1 MSVSAEL
8 DYDAADVTTW
18 GARNAHDPTVVRAD
32 DGSWYMFSTD
42 AGAGT
47 AESTAPAGVHMRH
60 STDLVNWEFTGTALP
75 GVPGQAA
82 ALTGAPGL
90 WAPEVVR
97 WPANADGESLWH
109 MYYSASTF
117 GSNTSAIGLATAP
130 DPAGPW
136 AHQGLIVATEAGV
149 DAQNAID
156 AAVTFDA
163 EGQPWLTYGSFFAGI
178 HTLRLSL
185 SDGMPEVAGAKGSL
199 IAVRDVAVE
208 GSVEGAYVLYRK
220 ETGKYVLFASYGSL
234 FDSYNVR
241 VAVADSMEGPYRDAL
256 GASLT
261 DLDLEPWQAGT
272 KILGSW
278 KFDGGPTWIAP
289 GHNSVLVEQSVGGE
303 EYFMVHHVRFADH
316 GAAQTVEH
324 TAHLRRMFFTDGGW
338 PVVSPHIFQGADKEI
353 LSAEEPIAGL
363 WQAARFTPES
373 EETAESSRVLI
384 RVLSGPEGSAGEVV
398 RCRLAL
404 TAGGSGEPVTVDA
417 VVFGAWDDSGQKSV
431 LSFSGI
437 DAGGHAWFGSK
448 GD

>member
-1 MSVSAEL
+1 MSVSTGS

-42 AGAGT
+42 AGAGA
-47 AESTAPAGVHMRH
+47 AESAAPTGVHMRH
-60 STDLVNWEFTGTALP
+60 SMDLVNWEFAGTALP

-82 ALTGAPGL
+82 ALTGALGL

-97 WPANADGESLWH
+97 WPAHPEGEPLWH

-136 AHQGLIVATEAGV
+136 SHQGLVVSTESGV

-199 IAVRDVAVE
+199 IAVRDAAVE
-208 GSVEGAYVLYRK
+208 GSVEGAYVVYRK
-220 ETGKYVLFASYGSL
+220 ETRQYVLFASYGSL
-234 FDSYNVR
+234 FNSYNVR

-261 DLDLEPWQAGT
+261 DLELAPWQAGT

-278 KFDGGPTWIAP
+278 QFDGGPTWIAP
-289 GHNSVLVEQSVGGE
+289 GHNSVLVEQGAGGE
-303 EYFMVHHVRFADH
+303 EFFMVHHVRFADH
-316 GAAQTVEH
+316 GAAQAIEH
-324 TAHLRRMFFTDGGW
+324 TAHLRRMFFTSGGW

-353 LSAEEPIAGL
+353 LSGAEALSGH
-363 WQAARFTPES
+363 WQAVRFAPES
-373 EETAESSRVLI
+373 EKTAGSASVLI
-384 RVLSGPEGSAGEVV
+384 QVLSGPENSAGEVV

-404 TAGGSGEPVTVDA
+404 AAGGSGESVFLDA
-417 VVFGAWDDSGQKSV
+417 VVFGSWDDSRQKTV
-431 LSFSGI
+431 LSFSGT
-437 DAGGHAWFGSK
+437 DAGGIAWFGSK